1 MSFYKNLLL
10 FVLSVQ
16 EKILTKKL
24 NKTLGVKHFSKRKNK
39 YNDGCLLTLDSIAES
54 EKQKMEEELF
64 LILKSYN
71 YEPKE
76 ILNYIEKHD
85 TKVFYLKN
93 ERLLNIIGEEFGFI
107 YPQKGMRA
115 LFLGLITEK
124 KILFKTNDSFIV
136 SSGNINQYYFI
147 YNFYN
152 WYAYKHGIEGLDTD
166 TQKLLNK
173 FLSNPTNDDFS
184 QLQLAEIY
192 KLKDAIK
199 QDKSAIEFVFKLC
212 QRFEATKKAME
223 KIKDDGA
230 II

>member
-1 MSFYKNLLL
+1 MSWKDIDNFPGRNPKDTREWIAN
-10 FVLSVQ
+10 
-16 EKILTKKL
+16 ILDVI
-24 NKTLGVKHFSKRKNK
+24 KTL
-39 YNDGCLLTLDSIAES
+39 
-54 EKQKMEEELF
+54 
-64 LILKSYN
+64 
-71 YEPKE
+71 
-76 ILNYIEKHD
+76 
-85 TKVFYLKN
+85 
-93 ERLLNIIGEEFGFI
+93 
-107 YPQKGMRA
+107 KG
-115 LFLGLITEK
+115 TE
-124 KILFKTNDSFIV
+124 T
-136 SSGNINQYYFI
+136 YFDI